1 LERVRQIYPYAIGEK
16 PASKG
21 YPCFKLREMPRKLE
35 LPGGVIHSV
44 LLPHGEIEVLGLV
57 FIEAGTGK
65 KFVYYCDCK
74 EVGESARALASGADV
89 VVLDGLRPNPHP
101 THMTIDEAVAV
112 AEAINAPKSFL
123 THMTFQVDHDATEAK
138 LPEKIRL
145 AYDGLRV
152 KW

>member
-1 LERVRQIYPYAIGEK
+1 VRQIYPYAIGEK

-21 YPCFKLREMPRKLE
+21 YPCFKLREMPTTLA

-44 LLPHGEIEVLGLV
+44 LLPHGEIEVLGLG
-57 FIEAGTGK
+57 FEEAGTGK
-65 KFVYYCDCK
+65 KFAYFCDCK
-74 EVGESARALASGADV
+74 EVGAPARKLAHGADV
-89 VVLDGLRPNPHP
+89 VVLDGLRPHAHP

-112 AEAINAPKSFL
+112 AQAINAPQSYL

-138 LPEKIRL
+138 LPKNIRL